1 MIKKM
6 KNRMA
11 NILNCRAIYLKPVG
25 KIIEKPSTKSIGA
38 LFQSKKIEKVKGSNI
53 ESV

>member
-1 MIKKM
+1 M

-11 NILNCRAIYLKPVG
+11 NILNCRAIYLKAVG
-25 KIIEKPSTKSIGA
+25 KIIEKPSSTKSIGA